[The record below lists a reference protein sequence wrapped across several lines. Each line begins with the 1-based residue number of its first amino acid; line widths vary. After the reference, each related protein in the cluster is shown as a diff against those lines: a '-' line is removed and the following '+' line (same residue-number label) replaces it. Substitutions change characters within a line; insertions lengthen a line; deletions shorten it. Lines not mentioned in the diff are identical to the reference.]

1 MIMRQMQLNRI
12 TALILFL
19 ISVLGYGQGG
29 PASDALIIN
38 RQLLSGYDIVKEL
51 NKQEKDT
58 LFTRYFNSINAVDS
72 VSTWD
77 RVVKYTG
84 KSLKDN
90 QYLLMTKTYKLDI
103 ETRKLV
109 KEEESK
115 RTLLDKKGKKQV
127 YIRKQFLKGG
137 LVEEYKSDKGKETIS
152 CYDKNGAK
160 LNDKGCLLY
169 TYSKFPRHKFE
180 AFYEDVKQRIQNHLY
195 TSTGRVPSYILLNIE
210 ADYLSKKWFV
220 TFSFPED
227 YKVSNHLYSGLVIN
241 TLNALNSLKIEEYHF
256 NKDLYGNFYN
266 RSYTIPFT
274 FIAHHG

>member
-1 MIMRQMQLNRI
+1 MRQMQLNRI

-29 PASDALIIN
+29 SASDALIIN

-137 LVEEYKSDKGKETIS
+137 AS
-152 CYDKNGAK
+152 
-160 LNDKGCLLY
+160 
-169 TYSKFPRHKFE
+169 R
-180 AFYEDVKQRIQNHLY
+180 
-195 TSTGRVPSYILLNIE
+195 RV
-210 ADYLSKKWFV
+210 
-220 TFSFPED
+220 
-227 YKVSNHLYSGLVIN
+227 
-241 TLNALNSLKIEEYHF
+241 
-256 NKDLYGNFYN
+256 
-266 RSYTIPFT
+266 
-274 FIAHHG
+274 

>member
-137 LVEEYKSDKGKETIS
+137 LVEEYKSDKGKETIG

-169 TYSKFPRHKFE
+169 SYSKFPGHKFE
-180 AFYEDVKQRIQNHLY
+180 ALSIDVKQGIQNLLY
-195 TSTGRVPSYILLNIE
+195 SSKGKIPSYILLNIE

-241 TLNALNSLKIEEYHF
+241 ILNALNSLKIEEYHF

-266 RSYTIPFT
+266 RNYTIPLT

>member
-1 MIMRQMQLNRI
+1 MIMRSIQLNRI
-12 TALILFL
+12 TAFILFL
-19 ISVLGYGQGG
+19 ISILGYGQGG

-38 RQLLSGYDIVKEL
+38 RQLLSGYDVVKEL

-90 QYLLMTKTYKLDI
+90 QYLLLTKTYKLDI

-115 RTLLDKKGKKQV
+115 RTLLDKKGKKQI

-137 LVEEYKSDKGKETIS
+137 LVEEYKHDKGKETIG

-169 TYSKFPRHKFE
+169 TYSKFPGHKFE
-180 AFYEDVKQRIQNHLY
+180 AFYEDVKQKIQNYLY
-195 TSTGRVPSYILLNIE
+195 TSTGRVPSYILVNIE

-220 TFSFPED
+220 TFSFPGD